1 MLYAILQ
8 SVLPGGHKDRSIIA
22 IFEIMK
28 YKSLISFVSLM
39 LCAGSAFA
47 QNNTAGREYGNMGTS
62 ESQSSGTMFEALEAP
77 ESAPDFKKIENFSA
91 VRLGTKDLDIYNPML
106 QSYGSGAWMTPFN
119 GLTVIGTH
127 SYSEQP
133 FLLVTRS
140 AAMGLNYTRGRF
152 SASVSGTVRNQAPMG
167 YASFNQ
173 FGVDAMLKYRLTP
186 TVSFT
191 AFGEYVNSA
200 PYLNAALYPYI
211 QSSRYGA
218 YMTLENDRVGVDLG
232 AQRYMD
238 PMTGR
243 MEIAPIVT
251 PFIKFDNG
259 LSIGVPVGGMIKN
272 AYDRSHPR
280 EIPPPPPP
288 QRR

>member
-1 MLYAILQ
+1 MNTKL
-8 SVLPGGHKDRSIIA
+8 
-22 IFEIMK
+22 
-28 YKSLISFVSLM
+28 LISIVPLL

-47 QNNTAGREYGNMGTS
+47 QNNAGREFGNAG
-62 ESQSSGTMFEALEAP
+62 SSAIRNAEASLEFLEAP
-77 ESAPDFKKIENFSA
+77 DPVPDFKKIESFSA
-91 VRLGTKDLDIYNPML
+91 VRTDSKDLDIYNPMI
-106 QSYGSGAWMTPFN
+106 QSYGSGGWATPFN
-119 GLTVIGTH
+119 GLTVVGTH
-127 SYSEQP
+127 SYTEQP

-140 AAMGLNYTRGRF
+140 AAMGLNYTHGRF
-152 SASVSGTVRNQAPMG
+152 SATVTGTARNQAPMG
-167 YASFNQ
+167 FASFNQ
-173 FGVDAMLKYRLTP
+173 FGVDAQLKYRLTP
-186 TVSFT
+186 SVSFT

-218 YMTLENDRVGVDLG
+218 YVTFESDRVGVDLG

-243 MEIAPIVT
+243 MEVAPIVT

-259 LSIGVPVGGMIKN
+259 ISIGLPVGGMIKN
-272 AYDRSHPR
+272 AYDNSHR
-280 EIPPPPPP
+280 RDIPPPPPP